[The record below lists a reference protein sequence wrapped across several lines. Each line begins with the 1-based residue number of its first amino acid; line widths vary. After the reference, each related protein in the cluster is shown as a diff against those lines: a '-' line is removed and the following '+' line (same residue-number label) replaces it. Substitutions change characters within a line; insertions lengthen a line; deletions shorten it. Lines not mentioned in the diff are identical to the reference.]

1 MPIKNVFR
9 VIKNEEDNKKHN
21 WYLDNKIEHK
31 KVTCWEVGLVN
42 KNEGFITAGEN
53 IDID

>member
-21 WYLDNKIEHK
+21 WYLDDKIEHK
-31 KVTCWEVGLVN
+31 KITNWEVGLVN
-42 KNEGFITAGEN
+42 KNERFAAKGEN
-53 IDID
+53 IDVG